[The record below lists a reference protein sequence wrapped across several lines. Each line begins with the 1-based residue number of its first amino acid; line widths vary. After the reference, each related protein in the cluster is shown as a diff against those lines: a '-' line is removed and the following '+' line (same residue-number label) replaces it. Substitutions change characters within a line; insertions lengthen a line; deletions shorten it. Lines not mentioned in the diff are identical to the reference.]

1 MAGAS
6 ELSATHAR
14 DVRARIADVALLAPL
29 LCGSAWLLVELTRF
43 EFGLD
48 QGIYA
53 VVADAMLRGEAP
65 YRDAW
70 DFKPPGVYFVF
81 ALARGLLGPNMAS
94 VRILEAA
101 CLLSLLPA
109 FVTLSRRFAGGAL
122 PGLLGFALAISG
134 HVWLGSWHTAQPESF
149 GGVLLVYA
157 LLLATGERR
166 GARERD
172 LAFAG
177 SGALYALA
185 ALMKPPLGGGILVS
199 AAFAVHAAWRDAP
212 REARRRTGLRVL
224 AAFAAGGAVPV
235 LLVLAYFAAQGALPA
250 LADALFVFAPA
261 YTSLNY
267 QPGSLRIFPF
277 RAFEFLLFRFSLLNP
292 VGLALLFAL
301 PPLSPRERE
310 GRAHLLGVIF
320 FAVVG
325 VGLQGRFFVYHY
337 AGALP
342 LVALLAGWGL
352 WKLTRVGRP
361 YAIGTA
367 SVALLIVLLANAN
380 DRGNPLPGGFLT
392 RVRTF
397 DDGRARNEA
406 VRKVASW
413 VAAHTREGDRIY
425 VWGFEP
431 LVYDMAGRLPASHYI
446 YNAAQRAPWS
456 RARARDE
463 LMQELHAAPPAAVLV
478 EHGDLHPGTAGT
490 DVDSAA
496 ELEHFP
502 RLTQF
507 LADGYVPAVRIA
519 RFTVYLPR
527 DAAAKLPTGPAPL

>member
-1 MAGAS
+1 MTGAS

-14 DVRARIADVALLAPL
+14 DVRARIAEVALLAPL
-29 LCGSAWLLVELTRF
+29 LCGSAWLLFELTRF

-48 QGIYA
+48 QGIYG
-53 VVADAMLRGEAP
+53 VVADAMLRGGAP

-81 ALARGLLGPNMAS
+81 ALARGLFGHQMAS

-101 CLLSLLPA
+101 SLISLLPA
-109 FVTLSRRFAGGAL
+109 FVALSRRFAGGAL
-122 PGLLGFALAISG
+122 PGLLGFALAVSG

-157 LLLATGERR
+157 LLLATGSPRR
-166 GARERD
+166 ARERD

-199 AAFAVHAAWRDAP
+199 AGFAVHAAWQGAP
-212 REARRRTGLRVL
+212 REARRRAALRVL
-224 AAFAAGGAVPV
+224 AAFAVGGAVPV
-235 LLVLAYFAAQGALPA
+235 LLVLGYFAAKGALPA

-277 RAFEFLLFRFSLLNP
+277 RAFEFLLFRFSLLHP

-301 PPLSPRERE
+301 PPLAPRERE
-310 GRAHLLGVIF
+310 GRAHLLGVIAF
-320 FAVVG
+320 GVIG

-352 WKLTRVGRP
+352 WKLTRIGRS
-361 YAIGTA
+361 YALGTA
-367 SVALLIVLLANAN
+367 GIALLILLLANAN

-397 DDGRARNEA
+397 DDGHARNEA
-406 VRKVASW
+406 VRRVASW

-431 LVYDMAGRLPASHYI
+431 LVYDLAGRLPASHYI

-456 RARARDE
+456 RAKARGE
-463 LMQELHAAPPAAVLV
+463 LMQELRGAPPAAVLV
-478 EHGDLHPGTAGT
+478 EHGDLHPGTAGS
-490 DVDSAA
+490 DVDSAT

-502 RLTQF
+502 RLNEF
-507 LADGYVPAVRIA
+507 LSDGYMPVVRIG
-519 RFTVYLPR
+519 RFTVYLTR
-527 DAAAKLPTGPAPL
+527 DAAATLPSEPALP